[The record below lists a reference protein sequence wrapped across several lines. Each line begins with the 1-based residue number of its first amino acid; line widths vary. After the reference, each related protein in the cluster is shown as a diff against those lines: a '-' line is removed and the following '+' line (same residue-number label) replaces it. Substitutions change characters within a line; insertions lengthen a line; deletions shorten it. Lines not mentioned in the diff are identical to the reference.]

1 MKVFNDGYGA
11 RFRIRNGITGAYIH
25 ITMLRVLEFRD
36 RLEALAYIKRHNL
49 NTGIYYVEV
58 VTSENR
64 HRLRQDTAD
73 VSR

>member
-1 MKVFNDGYGA
+1 MKVFNDGYGS
-11 RFRIRNGITGAYIH
+11 RFRIRNNITGAYIY
-25 ITMLRVLEFRD
+25 ITMLRPLEFRD
-36 RLEALAYIKRHNL
+36 RLDALAYIKRHNL